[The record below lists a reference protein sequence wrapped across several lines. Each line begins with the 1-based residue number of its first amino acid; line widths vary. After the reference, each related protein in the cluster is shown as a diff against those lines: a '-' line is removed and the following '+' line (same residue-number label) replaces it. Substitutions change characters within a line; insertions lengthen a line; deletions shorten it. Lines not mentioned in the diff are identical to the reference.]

1 MSGVLSEF
9 NGGILED
16 FFTKRLRESRPD
28 VPLSNLQIN
37 SVSYRSEPEKFAKI
51 IIFVLT
57 LGPID

>member
-1 MSGVLSEF
+1 MD
-9 NGGILED
+9 GGILED
-16 FFTKRLRESRPD
+16 FFTKRLRESSPD

-57 LGPID
+57 LGPTN